1 MRLALCKWFA
11 LVSLIVFIGLTQF
24 ANPTYAAV
32 GGSTAKPSNDEAAER
47 ITVISK
53 KLEEPGLRG
62 QHSKG
67 HGVVWAEFTVEPSLP
82 DDLKVGVFKEPG
94 KTFSSWIRFS
104 NAADKDDTKNGL
116 HGMAIKLMG
125 VEGKKVLESE
135 QDETTQDFISVD
147 HPVFFIRNAQ
157 DFASFFSVL
166 AESDGKP
173 PLKFFLPGAN
183 PLKWHTR
190 EFQLLLAMKQK
201 KITSPLATEYW
212 SATPYQLG
220 SKAIKFAVKPAV
232 SQTDQVVRAV
242 GKTETYLHEAMVEQ
256 LKEQDATFDFLVQRQ
271 TDPVKMPLEDA
282 TVEWSEKESPFQKVA
297 TIIIPRQ
304 VFDSPEQTAF
314 GENLSFNPWHSLPE
328 HAPLGSLNQVRK
340 VIYQALSEQRHQY
353 NKVAVKEPTL
363 QSLTPVLLSPSDRS
377 S

>member
-1 MRLALCKWFA
+1 
-11 LVSLIVFIGLTQF
+11 
-24 ANPTYAAV
+24 
-32 GGSTAKPSNDEAAER
+32 
-47 ITVISK
+47 
-53 KLEEPGLRG
+53 
-62 QHSKG
+62 
-67 HGVVWAEFTVEPSLP
+67 
-82 DDLKVGVFKEPG
+82 
-94 KTFSSWIRFS
+94 
-104 NAADKDDTKNGL
+104 
-116 HGMAIKLMG
+116 
-125 VEGKKVLESE
+125 
-135 QDETTQDFISVD
+135 
-147 HPVFFIRNAQ
+147 VFFIRNAQ

-232 SQTDQVVRAV
+232 SQTDQAVRAV

-340 VIYQALSEQRHQY
+340 VIYQALSGQRHQY